1 MVLPRRFIIPNG
13 PKGRGDTGATRT
25 SCSRPAS
32 TPRAICRPAIA
43 EQHKLHEF
51 ISHRRKCIVS
61 SQAYEV
67 SVGINADDHDL
78 LYNLATL
85 LGDAGRTP
93 EEARRGV
100 SCTDPIRTISMTA
113 MNHHAQIL

>member
-1 MVLPRRFIIPNG
+1 M
-13 PKGRGDTGATRT
+13 
-25 SCSRPAS
+25 
-32 TPRAICRPAIA
+32 
-43 EQHKLHEF
+43 
-51 ISHRRKCIVS
+51 HRVA

-85 LGDAGRTP
+85 LGDAGRTS

-100 SCTDPIRTISMTA
+100 SCTNIPFAPYKTA
-113 MNHHAQIL
+113 MNHRVRILGEVPSYGDRGEA